1 MKVNETLKTFANTI
15 SINFGDYLLIEFH
28 YPNNFEN
35 SCDNMFLN
43 MKNIIEIKF
52 KNFQDVQ
59 VQNRCSLNVIH

>member
-15 SINFGDYLLIEFH
+15 SINSGDYLLIEFH

-35 SCDNMFLN
+35 FYDNMFLN
-43 MKNIIEIKF
+43 MKNIIEIKI